1 MMKYIIISIVAMVGL
16 SACASKKECKPCGKT
31 TVSVVKK

>member
-1 MMKYIIISIVAMVGL
+1 MMKYIIIAIVAMVSL
-16 SACASKKECKPCGKT
+16 SACAAKKQCSPCGKT